1 MSRKDPEHSGSNPAA
16 TCPDRRKAL
25 LAIALSPVAAAL
37 AGCGGPPPTAPGSSR
52 KSALVVGA
60 GLCGLRILDALR
72 AGGWNARLLEASQR
86 SGGRAYTLRRGL
98 SDGLWAEAGAER
110 IRPNHVRVHDL
121 LRRFHIETLAYT
133 RPQDPYLLE
142 HGGHRLRF
150 KSTAEFPQDVIAGLS
165 ETELRGFPGS
175 SHLELARVAGAP
187 AVDDRRTA
195 WEWLKATGM
204 TSSGERWVRAWS
216 PWPIDRVP
224 ATTFHRFCMAEL
236 EGREGG
242 VTVAGGV
249 DRLPMALAA
258 AHEDRITYGV
268 RVTGVDALDDGG
280 VVTTADGR
288 HHRADRVI
296 LALPVSVLQKLPMGR
311 AEEQLRRDLD
321 RHHVENEIKLHLE
334 VPGAAFSGDSGASVA
349 MRTRFPRIT
358 WPGPRQGA
366 DGARVINMMALKGD
380 VARLQT
386 VLAAGDEAVRRYLES
401 TMPIVARS
409 ARRVL
414 WHDFTG
420 DPLAGG
426 AWTWTAEGTPP
437 GGAPLRAGPLILAGS
452 DLSSTPGWME
462 GALTSAEAVLQ
473 ALP

>member
-1 MSRKDPEHSGSNPAA
+1 MERPA
-16 TCPDRRKAL
+16 PR
-25 LAIALSPVAAAL
+25 
-37 AGCGGPPPTAPGSSR
+37 GFTA
-52 KSALVVGA
+52 
-60 GLCGLRILDALR
+60 
-72 AGGWNARLLEASQR
+72 
-86 SGGRAYTLRRGL
+86 
-98 SDGLWAEAGAER
+98 
-110 IRPNHVRVHDL
+110 

-142 HGGHRLRF
+142 HGGRRLRF

-175 SHLELARVAGAP
+175 SHLELAR
-187 AVDDRRTA
+187 
-195 WEWLKATGM
+195 
-204 TSSGERWVRAWS
+204 
-216 PWPIDRVP
+216 
-224 ATTFHRFCMAEL
+224 
-236 EGREGG
+236 
-242 VTVAGGV
+242 
-249 DRLPMALAA
+249 
-258 AHEDRITYGV
+258 
-268 RVTGVDALDDGG
+268 
-280 VVTTADGR
+280 
-288 HHRADRVI
+288 
-296 LALPVSVLQKLPMGR
+296 
-311 AEEQLRRDLD
+311 
-321 RHHVENEIKLHLE
+321 
-334 VPGAAFSGDSGASVA
+334 VA